1 MLKRCVTRFLL
12 GQTLGPLA
20 EGRQHSHD
28 YYGDYSKSRNELSS
42 SMAPIITG
50 KFKSKYL
57 DLDSYEQ
64 GLRMWQITRHN
75 RLESDYAN

>member
-1 MLKRCVTRFLL
+1 MIITVITVR
-12 GQTLGPLA
+12 A
-20 EGRQHSHD
+20 ET
-28 YYGDYSKSRNELSS
+28 KLSS

-64 GLRMWQITRHN
+64 ELRMWQITRHN